1 MIVVASNDNESSQV
15 TLPGLSI
22 CVPVPV
28 IRAGG
33 LKRFLTMSE
42 VAEVEDGV
50 VIIDCVAIFYEEG
63 EGGEHYYKK
72 NEFRCRVSRI
82 EKRLGS

>member
-15 TLPGLSI
+15 TCTRLSDL
-22 CVPVPV
+22 CTC
-28 IRAGG
+28 AGNS
-33 LKRFLTMSE
+33 RSYTFLTMAA

-63 EGGEHYYKK
+63 EGGEHYRNK
-72 NEFRCRVSRI
+72 NN
-82 EKRLGS
+82 KG